1 MTAGLNV
8 LSEEHFVGNVFSL
21 STVFI
26 YYLLLFCFFYI
37 RSLLFNQNVI
47 SQRFQNILRYAV
59 NLY

>member
-26 YYLLLFCFFYI
+26 YYYCFLFFYI